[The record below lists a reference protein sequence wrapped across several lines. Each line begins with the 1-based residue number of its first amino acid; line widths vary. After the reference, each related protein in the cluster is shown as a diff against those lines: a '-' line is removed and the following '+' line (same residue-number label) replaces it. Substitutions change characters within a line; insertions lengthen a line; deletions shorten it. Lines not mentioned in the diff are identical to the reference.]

1 MALEIE
7 TRSEGR
13 MGQRE
18 LLPSLPMALVLLSG
32 MVALMAVTLVSLNSF
47 INVHITTKQ
56 NPKSEAAG
64 GNFVLNPVH

>member
-47 INVHITTKQ
+47 DLLTAYNYKTK
-56 NPKSEAAG
+56 PKE
-64 GNFVLNPVH
+64 